1 MTSEGPL
8 KRNCFQRFE
17 VGDVEIKSGA
27 IVEIEINKVW
37 LLGIIEHWHESV
49 FWFSKLEGI
58 AVILR
63 NGINARILN
72 EA

>member
-1 MTSEGPL
+1 MKQEGLL

-27 IVEIEINKVW
+27 IVEIEINKTW
-37 LLGIIEHWHESV
+37 LLGVIEHWHESF
-49 FWFSKLEGI
+49 FWFSKFEGI

-63 NGINARILN
+63 NGINARVVK